1 MKRKGNMII
10 MGNVKSLFILLFA
23 FIAFSCSSKRPELDE
38 NMVDNIVFCSIPRN
52 TESPNGKHTVG
63 DFFTARRSPHYRDT
77 VITDRVFIH
86 KVVSYSNHLRRKRK
100 SPLDIR
106 MVMLIKLTTG
116 ETIPVSFGAFNNRSI
131 QYNGISMKPD
141 SLFYDYVLS
150 YAYIPLFPHTWYYE
164 SNHIFPKD
172 TTHDHDEEMV
182 PYTVED

>member
-1 MKRKGNMII
+1 
-10 MGNVKSLFILLFA
+10 
-23 FIAFSCSSKRPELDE
+23 
-38 NMVDNIVFCSIPRN
+38 
-52 TESPNGKHTVG
+52 
-63 DFFTARRSPHYRDT
+63 
-77 VITDRVFIH
+77 
-86 KVVSYSNHLRRKRK
+86 
-100 SPLDIR
+100 

-116 ETIPVSFGAFNNRSI
+116 ETIPVFFGAFNNRSI